1 VRALILA
8 AGLGTRLR
16 PLTYLRAK
24 AAIPVNGVPLARR
37 IASRLAAQGFTD
49 LVVNLHH
56 HPATI
61 TSLMGDGSDLGVRV
75 RYSWEQPVLGSAGGP
90 RHALPLLVDD
100 DDPRAR
106 FLLVNGDTLTDADLR
121 GLVRA
126 HEDAGDAAVTM
137 ALIPNPEPMKY
148 GGVSVRDGRVTGF
161 TRAGTEQHTYHFI
174 GLQIAETRVFDSLP
188 DGVPAESVNQVY
200 PAILAENPRAIGA
213 YIAEAS
219 FQDIGSPADYL
230 HTSLELGEIEGSN
243 LHGARVHIDPS
254 AAITRTVLWD
264 DVKVGANAHLDTVIV
279 GDGAVVPA
287 NASYARCV
295 ILPEN
300 GRKPVRTERVEN
312 GLLIAPFAATGR

>member
-1 VRALILA
+1 MRALILA

-24 AAIPVNGVPLARR
+24 AAIPVNGMPLVRR
-37 IASRLAAQGFTD
+37 IVRQLAAQGFND
-49 LVVNLHH
+49 LVINLHH

-61 TSLMGDGSDLGVRV
+61 TGLMGDGSDLGVRL

-100 DDPRAR
+100 DNPRAR

-126 HEDAGDAAVTM
+126 HEEAGDAAVTM
-137 ALIPNPEPMKY
+137 ALIPNPEPTKY

-161 TRAGTEQHTYHFI
+161 TRAGSQEPTYHFI
-174 GLQIAETRVFDSLP
+174 GLQVVETRAFASLP
-188 DGVPAESVNQVY
+188 DGQPMESVNQVY
-200 PAILAENPRAIGA
+200 PGLLAEEPRAICA
-213 YIAEAS
+213 YISEAS

-230 HTSLELGEIEGSN
+230 RTSLALADVEGSQM
-243 LHGARVHIDPS
+243 HGARLRVDPS
-254 AAITRTVLWD
+254 ATVTRTALWD
-264 DVKVGANAHLDTVIV
+264 DVTIGAGAHLDTAIV

-287 NASYARCV
+287 GATYTRCV
-295 ILPEN
+295 ILPDD
-300 GRKPVRTERVEN
+300 GRTPMQRERVEN
-312 GLLIAPFAATGR
+312 GLLIAPF

>member
-1 VRALILA
+1 MRALILA

-24 AAIPVNGVPLARR
+24 AAIPVNGVPLVRR
-37 IASRLAAQGFTD
+37 IASRLASQGFTD
-49 LVVNLHH
+49 QVINLHH
-56 HPATI
+56 CPATI
-61 TSLMGDGSDLGVRV
+61 TGLMGDGSDLGVV
-75 RYSWEQPVLGSAGGP
+75 LRYSWEQPVLGSAGGP

-100 DDPRAR
+100 DDPRAQ
-106 FLLVNGDTLTDADLR
+106 FLLVNGDTLTDADLQ

-161 TRAGTEQHTYHFI
+161 TRAGTEQRTYHFI
-174 GLQIAETRVFDSLP
+174 GLQVVEARVFAGLR
-188 DGVPAESVNQVY
+188 DGEPTESVNQVY
-200 PAILAENPRAIGA
+200 PTLLAQNPRAIGA

-230 HTSLELGEIEGSN
+230 RTSLELAHSEGSN
-243 LHGARVHIDPS
+243 MQGARVHVDPS
-254 AAITRTVLWD
+254 ATVTRTALWD
-264 DVKVGANAHLDTVIV
+264 DVTVGANAHLDTVIV

-287 NASYARCV
+287 EATYSRCV
-295 ILPEN
+295 ILPDA
-300 GRKPVRTERVEN
+300 GRKPVQDERVEH
-312 GLLIAPFAATGR
+312 GLLIAPFTSTGR